1 MKTILEARDLCKT
14 YIVDKRQNNV
24 LKNINFSVKEGEMV
38 AIMGP
43 SGSGKSTLLYTVS
56 GMDDAT
62 GGDVFF
68 EDKNIAKLDGNE
80 LAALRLDE
88 MGFIFQQMYMMKNLT
103 ILDNIVL
110 PAMQSKK
117 TKETKKEKMQR
128 GEALMRKLGIIEIA
142 DNDINEVSGG
152 QLQRACICRSMI
164 NKPRLL
170 FTDEPTGALNRT
182 SSDEVMEELV
192 KLNREGTTIMMVTHD
207 AKVAEK
213 SRFFGKFLWGMEML
227 RENLE
232 EDKEKELAL
241 HREKKTLILSLS
253 HDIKTP
259 LSAIKLYTKAL
270 IEELYDS
277 REKREEA
284 LRGIADNTLGIEG
297 YVNEIVAAS
306 REDFLNLEVNNGEF
320 YLSEAMQDIQ
330 RYYKDKLSLQ
340 HTEFVMEGMTDCLVK
355 GDKERVIEVLQNIME
370 NAIKYGDGRQITIA
384 FSEEEDCRLVSVV
397 NTGSSIPESELVHI
411 FDSFYRGSNADHVK
425 GSGLGLYICRS
436 LMHRMD
442 GEVFAEQHEDGF
454 LVTVVI
460 RKAG

>member
-1 MKTILEARDLCKT
+1 MNTVLEASDLCKT
-14 YIVDKRQNNV
+14 YSVDKRQNNV

-117 TKETKKEKMQR
+117 TKETKKEKVQR
-128 GEALMRKLGIIEIA
+128 GETLMRKLGIIEIA

-170 FTDEPTGALNRT
+170 FADEPTGALNRT
-182 SSDEVMEELV
+182 SSDE
-192 KLNREGTTIMMVTHD
+192 
-207 AKVAEK
+207 
-213 SRFFGKFLWGMEML
+213 
-227 RENLE
+227 
-232 EDKEKELAL
+232 
-241 HREKKTLILSLS
+241 
-253 HDIKTP
+253 
-259 LSAIKLYTKAL
+259 
-270 IEELYDS
+270 
-277 REKREEA
+277 
-284 LRGIADNTLGIEG
+284 
-297 YVNEIVAAS
+297 
-306 REDFLNLEVNNGEF
+306 
-320 YLSEAMQDIQ
+320 
-330 RYYKDKLSLQ
+330 
-340 HTEFVMEGMTDCLVK
+340 VMEGMTDCLVK

-397 NTGSSIPESELVHI
+397 NTGSSIPEAELVHI

-442 GEVFAEQHEDGF
+442 GEVFAEQSEDGF